1 MALWDRVAQFLSIEL
16 AQEPEVMLS
25 TPFEDSVD
33 RIIHR
38 REHPR
43 QGAWRI
49 PTVREALSVPA
60 IHRALTLISS
70 TTGMLSMQ
78 AFRQGV
84 AMDEPPRLV
93 VRPDPDE
100 PPGTF
105 YSQSSANLGKY
116 GEYVWYIASFDG
128 DGNAEALINVPLH
141 ELHVDANAENRR
153 RPRYQWG
160 KIESTRWTP
169 TNPTGRFVHRK
180 YALNDPLSLRG
191 EGPLQLAKAAVS
203 IAVESQNWA
212 ADFFGDGGFGRDVV
226 KYAGY
231 LDPTLKDAQGVPD
244 PETGLS
250 EADRFRAQYISRDSN
265 TPLIIDQAI
274 ESITHPTIDQQTA
287 QMMDARLHQRGD
299 AALMFGIPGK
309 FAEYVQSGTSLTY
322 QNVEM
327 AFNDLIKSCL
337 QPLYLEPIEQDMSDL
352 LTRTTVARF
361 NVKGFL
367 RADPKT
373 RAEVYNVLVPLGVM
387 TLEQAQRE
395 EGYLPGDV
403 EFAPVPFSP
412 VTPAPIRAASLGM
425 RDVRCPTCNRLI
437 TRSDG
442 TVEGRCGHCKL
453 TFLSAA

>member
-1 MALWDRVAQFLSIEL
+1 MAFWDRVAQFLSIEL
-16 AQEPEVMLS
+16 QQDPAVMLS

-49 PTVREALSVPA
+49 PTVREALSVPP
-60 IHRALTLISS
+60 IHRAVSLIAS

-78 AFRQGV
+78 AFRNGE
-84 AMDEPPRLV
+84 AMDDPPRLV

-100 PPGTF
+100 APGTF
-105 YSQSSANLGKY
+105 YASTAANLAKH

-128 DGNAEALINVPLH
+128 DGNAAALVNVPLY

-180 YALNDPLSLRG
+180 YALTDPLSLRG
-191 EGPLQLAKAAVS
+191 EGPLQMARAAVS
-203 IAVESQNWA
+203 IAVESQTWA
-212 ADFFGDGGFGRDVV
+212 ANFFGDGGFGRDVV

-231 LDPTLKDAQGVPD
+231 LDPTLKDELGNPD
-244 PETGLS
+244 PDTGLS
-250 EADRFRAQYISRDSN
+250 EADRFRAQYMSRDN
-265 TPLIIDQAI
+265 NVPLVIDQAI

-322 QNVEM
+322 QTLES
-327 AFNDLIKSCL
+327 ALKDLVVTCL

-352 LTRTTVARF
+352 QTRTTVTRF

-373 RAEVYNVLVPLGVM
+373 RAEIYQILVPLGVM
-387 TLEQAQRE
+387 TVEQAQEE
-395 EGYLPGDV
+395 EGYRPGDV
-403 EFAPVPFSP
+403 EYAPVPFSP
-412 VTPAPIRAASLGM
+412 VTPVPIRAASLG
-425 RDVRCPTCNRLI
+425 VRCPSCNKLI
-437 TRSDG
+437 ARALGPGSELDCP
-442 TVEGRCGHCKL
+442 RCK
-453 TFLSAA
+453 SEVRIA